1 MYGTVKTHRV
11 DNPVR
16 VITSGSKIIVENL
29 SILVAKA
36 LYPIADELPSKL
48 KDTNN
53 MLGIIDS
60 I

>member
-16 VITSGSKIIVENL
+16 VITSGCKNTVENL
-29 SILVAKA
+29 SILVSKT
-36 LYPIADELPSKL
+36 LYPIADKLPSKL
-48 KDTNN
+48 KDNNN